1 MAKLQFIEVVYQ
13 DYQDE
18 ENGQLF
24 FAQKNKYFTMDE
36 YDQAKEFY
44 DKAMA
49 DIAQR
54 LTQDEGGLWGTTDYD
69 GRRLEEYYAD
79 FVHEVGGHHDFLPV
93 TLKVVELV
101 PMKRWTI
108 KYKGVDYAVRKL
120 DIRSIPGW
128 EDECYANVNV
138 AEGALARAF
147 GEEPWDSEATAI
159 DEQMFFYLDNIE
171 RMRGDLILRILE
183 DNL

>member
-1 MAKLQFIEVVYQ
+1 MGKLQFIEVVYQ

-36 YDQAKEFY
+36 YDDAKEFY

-49 DIAQR
+49 DIAQH
-54 LTQDEGGLWGTTDYD
+54 LTQDEGGLWGTTDYN

-79 FVHEVGGHHDFLPV
+79 FVHKVGENTEYLPV

-108 KYKGVDYAVRKL
+108 AYKGVDYAVRTL
-120 DIRSIPGW
+120 DIRSIPSW

-138 AEGALARAF
+138 ADRALARAF
-147 GEEPWDSEATAI
+147 GEEPWDAEATAI
-159 DEQMFFYLDNIE
+159 DEKMFFYIEHIE
-171 RMRGDLILRILE
+171 RLDGDLIMRILE
-183 DNL
+183 ANL